1 MIPFPTYSVKA
12 TYLFMFI
19 GFKVYVTVELA
30 LVQMLSSPPNALER
44 DFVYGALEEP
54 KKLIPIA
61 IYSFNCIFY
70 ARCGLGFT
78 YQSQMPT

>member
-30 LVQMLSSPPNALER
+30 LVQMLSSPPNALES
-44 DFVYGALEEP
+44 DFVYGALE
-54 KKLIPIA
+54 
-61 IYSFNCIFY
+61 
-70 ARCGLGFT
+70 
-78 YQSQMPT
+78 